1 MFFLLTLSWSEHT
14 CLFKLN
20 DARSCSSA
28 QIHRRLTEDWSS
40 SAFGSSKTCLCC
52 GFAPSWPRPF
62 AFKTPGKVVGP
73 RDRTPSLESCE
84 ATQQAAGQLLL
95 HWLRQCHPQP
105 FLAAL
110 PILGCELPD
119 WGAVW
124 LVRTPLQAWASL
136 AWSQIHL

>member
-1 MFFLLTLSWSEHT
+1 MHDIAATYRGLELERFRFLENVFVLWL
-14 CLFKLN
+14 
-20 DARSCSSA
+20 
-28 QIHRRLTEDWSS
+28 
-40 SAFGSSKTCLCC
+40 
-52 GFAPSWPRPF
+52 RPIL
-62 AFKTPGKVVGP
+62 AEAIASKTPGKVVGP

-124 LVRTPLQAWASL
+124 LVRTPLQVISRRPSWPEGEPVG
-136 AWSQIHL
+136 